1 MQKIESIN
9 SKLKY
14 SVTDNSF
21 SDQKFQHLFTAFGDS
36 GRYSIQRDQL
46 QKKNES
52 PQIYIYSD
60 IKRLALAFV
69 MRHDP

>member
-1 MQKIESIN
+1 MVKEEREQLVLAQKIESID

-21 SDQKFQHLFTAFGDS
+21 SDQKFQHLFIAFSDS

-46 QKKNES
+46 QKKMNRHK
-52 PQIYIYSD
+52 YIYT
-60 IKRLALAFV
+60 LT
-69 MRHDP
+69 